1 MYQLFALLAL
11 MICGVTEA
19 IPMESALIMLSLVL
33 LFNSAA
39 FYWVVW
45 SAVIGTIK
53 FYFQDDLNGNVILAR
68 KVTEWAGAYFVY
80 MGGLELVAAFLLPW
94 LLITTASD
102 ICALLLQSGFLEF
115 EEDTEEVK
123 TEDIDE

>member
-53 FYFQDDLNGNVILAR
+53 FYFQDDLNGNLILAR

>member
-53 FYFQDDLNGNVILAR
+53 FYFQDGLDGNLILAR
-68 KVTEWAGAYFVY
+68 KVSEWAGAYFVY

-102 ICALLLQSGFLEF
+102 VCALLLQSGFLEF
-115 EEDTEEVK
+115 EEDTEDVK

>member
-1 MYQLFALLAL
+1 
-11 MICGVTEA
+11 MICGVTETV
-19 IPMESALIMLSLVL
+19 PMESVLIMLSLVL

-53 FYFQDDLNGNVILAR
+53 FYFQDGLDGNLILAR
-68 KVTEWAGAYFVY
+68 KVSEWAGAYFVY
-80 MGGLELVAAFLLPW
+80 MGGLELIAAFLLPW

>member
-53 FYFQDDLNGNVILAR
+53 FYFQDDLNGNLILAR
-68 KVTEWAGAYFVY
+68 KVTEWAGAYYVY

-115 EEDTEEVK
+115 EEDTEDVK

>member
-11 MICGVTEA
+11 MICGVTETV
-19 IPMESALIMLSLVL
+19 PMESVLIMLSLVL

-53 FYFQDDLNGNVILAR
+53 FYFQDDLNGNLILAR
-68 KVTEWAGAYFVY
+68 KVSEWAGAYYVY

>member
-53 FYFQDDLNGNVILAR
+53 FYFQDGLDGNLILAR
-68 KVTEWAGAYFVY
+68 KVSEWAGAYFVY
-80 MGGLELVAAFLLPW
+80 MGGLELIAAFLLPW

-115 EEDTEEVK
+115 EEDTEDVK